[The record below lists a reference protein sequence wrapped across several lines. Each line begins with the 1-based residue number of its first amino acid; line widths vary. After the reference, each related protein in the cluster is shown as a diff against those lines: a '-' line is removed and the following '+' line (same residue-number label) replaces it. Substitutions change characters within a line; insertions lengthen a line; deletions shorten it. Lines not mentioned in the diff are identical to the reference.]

1 MGQPE
6 LINEKW
12 TKIVKKGEKF
22 SQIKMVNLNLK
33 KQTKYTILT

>member
-12 TKIVKKGEKF
+12 TKIVKKGLMDF
-22 SQIKMVNLNLK
+22 LLINVMLILNA
-33 KQTKYTILT
+33 TI